1 METRGVVAMCG
12 TFGYEM
18 DLGRCSREEKETV
31 REQVETYKRR
41 AALIAGGDYYR
52 LTDPFQDPPFT
63 AWAIVSSD
71 KREALVSLV
80 TGSAR
85 AAQPFPVLRLR
96 GLDPALRYRV
106 DGGEVHSGAALMYAG
121 LSFPL
126 VRGDYQAK
134 QLHLEAV

>member
-1 METRGVVAMCG
+1 M
-12 TFGYEM
+12 
-18 DLGRCSREEKETV
+18 
-31 REQVETYKRR
+31 
-41 AALIAGGDYYR
+41 
-52 LTDPFQDPPFT
+52 
-63 AWAIVSSD
+63 
-71 KREALVSLV
+71 SLV